1 MQTVAQRFHFAAFA
15 ARIATVSALA
25 CIPTLAA
32 AHGIWV
38 AQRIDQPTIVYGHGS
53 EDGAYDPAKV
63 TQSVGLTTS
72 GEKLAVTITPH
83 ESNATIDI
91 PEGAAVVA
99 TTFDNGFWI
108 KDSTGNWQNVG
119 KRQVPDGTE
128 AHHPLKYNTHL
139 AGPFEGPLAPW
150 GAALEIVPQSNP
162 AALAYG
168 DEYVVQ
174 VLLNGEPLPG
184 VALIND
190 YINLPNGMTPA
201 VTDDKGMITL
211 KVTSAGLNVVGV
223 EHSTKVTDDPDTD
236 ELFLFSTLSFALPH
250 VE

>member
-1 MQTVAQRFHFAAFA
+1 MQAVTRRSHTIALA
-15 ARIATVSALA
+15 ARIAALSALA
-25 CIPTLAA
+25 CAPTLAE

-38 AQRIDQPTIVYGHGS
+38 AQRVDRPTIVYGHGS

-63 TQSVGLTTS
+63 TQSSGLTAT
-72 GEKLAVTITPH
+72 GDRVPVAITPH
-83 ESNATIDI
+83 ESNATLEI
-91 PEGAAVVA
+91 PEGVAAVA
-99 TTFDNGFWI
+99 TIFDNGFWI

-119 KRQVPDGTE
+119 KRQVPGGTE

-139 AGPFEGPLAPW
+139 AGPFEGALAPW

-162 AALAYG
+162 AALGYG
-168 DEYVVQ
+168 EDYVVQ
-174 VLLNGEPLPG
+174 VLLNGEPLQG
-184 VALIND
+184 VAVIND
-190 YINLPNGMTPA
+190 YINLPQVVTSG

-223 EHSTKVTDDPDTD
+223 EHSAKIAADPDTD
-236 ELFLFSTLSFALPH
+236 ELFLFSTLSFTLPH